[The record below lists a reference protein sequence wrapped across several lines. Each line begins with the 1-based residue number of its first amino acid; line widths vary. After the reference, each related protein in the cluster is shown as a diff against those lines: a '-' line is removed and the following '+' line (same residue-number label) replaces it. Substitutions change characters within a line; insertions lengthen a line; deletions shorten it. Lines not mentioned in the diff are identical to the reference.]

1 MSDPDPRQTDERF
14 MRAALQEAAI
24 ATDEGDVPVG
34 AVIVWQGQVIA
45 RGRNQREL
53 LNDPTAHAEI
63 IAITAAAEFRDSW
76 RLTDCTLYV
85 TLEPCLMCAGAI
97 VNGRISRVVYGAD
110 DPKAGACKS
119 LYEVLSDE
127 RLNHQA
133 ECVGGVLA
141 DESADLL
148 QQFFKAQRDMGKK

>member
-1 MSDPDPRQTDERF
+1 MSDPDQRQTDERF

-24 ATDEGDVPVG
+24 AADEGDVPVG

-110 DPKAGACKS
+110 DPKAGACRS
-119 LYEVLSDE
+119 LYQVLSDQ

-133 ECVGGVLA
+133 E
-141 DESADLL
+141 
-148 QQFFKAQRDMGKK
+148 

>member
-24 ATDEGDVPVG
+24 AADEGDVPVG

-110 DPKAGACKS
+110 DPKAGACRS
-119 LYEVLSDE
+119 LYEALSDQ

-141 DESADLL
+141 DEAADLL
-148 QQFFKAQRDMGKK
+148 QQFFKAQRAMGKK

>member
-1 MSDPDPRQTDERF
+1 MSDPDSRQTDERF
-14 MRAALQEAAI
+14 MRVALQEAAM
-24 ATDEGDVPVG
+24 AAEEGDVPVG
-34 AVIVWQGQVIA
+34 AVIIWQGQIIA

-63 IAITAAAEFRDSW
+63 LAITAAAEFRESW

-85 TLEPCLMCAGAI
+85 TLEPCLMCTGAM
-97 VNGRISRVVYGAD
+97 VNGRIRRVVYGAD

-119 LYEVLSDE
+119 LYQVLSDQ

-141 DESADLL
+141 DEAADLL